1 MLHIVMDSA
10 GDAPADWF
18 TEFNIQ
24 IIPINIQFGDKTY
37 LQGVD
42 INDIEYYRMADESG
56 IVPKTSQPTPAQFI
70 KFYQRI
76 ANPGDTILSIHVT
89 SKLSG
94 TYESAQIAARELV
107 DKIKIIPFDSGSG
120 SAAMGYMCREAR
132 LLENTGAAMD
142 AIVER
147 LEFIRENIKIV
158 FALDTLEYARRSG
171 RVRALQ
177 AAIASILNVKPII
190 DLRDGVLDMC
200 DRVRTRNR
208 SLDYLIKY
216 MEEKMGTNPVNIAV
230 VHSLDQKSGQSL
242 LERVKERLN
251 CKDIILTDLSIGIAA
266 NLGPG
271 TIGIIAYQPGEGG

>member
-1 MLHIVMDSA
+1 MDSA
-10 GDAPADWF
+10 GDAPAGWF

-24 IIPINIQFGDKTY
+24 MIPINIQFGDKSY
-37 LQGVD
+37 LQGVE
-42 INDIEYYRMADESG
+42 INDIDFYRMADESS

-89 SKLSG
+89 GKLSG
-94 TYESAQIAARELV
+94 TFESAQIAAREMV
-107 DKIKIIPFDSGSG
+107 DRIKIIPFDSGSG

-132 LLENTGAAMD
+132 LLENTGTAID

-147 LEFIRENIKIV
+147 LEYIRDNIKIV

-177 AAIASILNVKPII
+177 AAIASLLNVKPII

-251 CKDIILTDLSIGIAA
+251 CKDTILTDLSIGIAA

-271 TIGIIAYQPGEGG
+271 TIGIVAYQPGEGG

>member
-10 GDAPADWF
+10 GDAPAGWF

-24 IIPINIQFGDKTY
+24 MIPINIQFGDKSY
-37 LQGVD
+37 LQGVE
-42 INDIEYYRMADESG
+42 INDIEFYRMADESS

-89 SKLSG
+89 GKLSG
-94 TYESAQIAARELV
+94 TFESAQIAAREMV
-107 DKIKIIPFDSGSG
+107 DRIKIIPFDSGSG

-132 LLENTGAAMD
+132 LLENTGTAID

-147 LEFIRENIKIV
+147 LEYIRDNIKIV

-177 AAIASILNVKPII
+177 AAIASLLNVKPII

-251 CKDIILTDLSIGIAA
+251 CKDTILTDLSIGIAA

-271 TIGIIAYQPGEGG
+271 TIGIVAYQPGEGG